1 VQVVPAGNGWLW
13 LKRGFGFFGRAP
25 FTWIMIAVSYWVLV
39 SVVGILPY
47 VGLVAVMLATP
58 AFAVSFMAMCR
69 ELERGRPL
77 ELPLLFAGFRR
88 NLPALVALGGIYLV
102 AILLILVA
110 SQLFDGGL
118 LLQWML
124 LGKAVPRDEGSGDA
138 LATAAIAAFA
148 LFVPVIMAFWF
159 APVLTAWHGMPAAKS
174 LFFSFFA
181 SLRNWRAFLV
191 YGIAVAVFA
200 GILPAVAFSMLAVGM
215 RGSQGAAGV
224 MSTLALVVV
233 VILLPTLYA
242 SFYSSY
248 RDVFADEQ
256 PAE

>member
-1 VQVVPAGNGWLW
+1 MLVVPAPNGWLW
-13 LKRGFGFFGRAP
+13 LKRGFAFFSRAP
-25 FTWIMIAVSYWVLV
+25 LAWILVAVSYWVLV
-39 SVVGILPY
+39 SVVGVLPY
-47 VGLVAVMLATP
+47 VGLVVVMIATP

-88 NLPALVALGGIYLV
+88 NLAPLLALGGIYLLAIV
-102 AILLILVA
+102 AILAA

-118 LLQWML
+118 LMRWML
-124 LGKAVPRDEGSGDA
+124 LGKAVPRDEASGDA
-138 LATAAIAAFA
+138 LAMGAMAALA

-159 APVLTAWHGMPAAKS
+159 APVLAAWHAMPAAKA

-191 YGIAVAVFA
+191 YGVAVAVVA
-200 GILPAVAFSMLAVGM
+200 GLVPGVAFSMLAVAV
-215 RGSQGAAGV
+215 RGSQAAAGL
-224 MSTLALVVV
+224 MSALALVVV

-242 SFYSSY
+242 SFFASY
-248 RDVFADEQ
+248 RDVFADQ
-256 PAE
+256 AAE

>member
-1 VQVVPAGNGWLW
+1 MLVVPASNGWLW

-25 FTWIMIAVSYWVLV
+25 LTWILVAVSYWVLV
-39 SVVGILPY
+39 SVVGVLPY
-47 VGLVAVMLATP
+47 VGLVAVMMATP

-88 NLPALVALGGIYLV
+88 NLKPLALLGGIYFL
-102 AILLILVA
+102 AILGILVA
-110 SQLFDGGL
+110 SQLFDDGL
-118 LLQWML
+118 LLRWML
-124 LGKAVPRDEGSGDA
+124 LGKSVPRDEASGDV
-138 LATAAIAAFA
+138 LAVSAIAAFA

-159 APVLTAWHGMPAAKS
+159 APVLVAWHDMSAAKA

-181 SLRNWRAFLV
+181 SLQNWRAFLV
-191 YGIAVAVFA
+191 YGVAVSIFAGLVPGTAFSILAVA
-200 GILPAVAFSMLAVGM
+200 M
-215 RGSQGAAGV
+215 RGAQGAASI

-242 SFYSSY
+242 SFYASY
-248 RDVFADEQ
+248 RDVFADQ